1 MTSIWL
7 PGLVALAAI
16 TAVYLSCVRPHL
28 RRRGRPPTQTRKD
41 AAGLDQQVADLREQ
55 LRVLRVDAYLSD
67 RELPRNSTPPPV
79 V

>member
-7 PGLVALAAI
+7 PALVALAAI

-28 RRRGRPPTQTRKD
+28 RRRGCLPTQTRKD
-41 AAGLDQQVADLREQ
+41 TAGLDQQVTDLREQ
-55 LRVLRVDAYLSD
+55 LRVLRVDAHVSD
-67 RELPRNSTPPPV
+67 RELPRNSTPPV